1 MAIPKKLKNFTL
13 FVDGR
18 NLAGK
23 VMEATLPKLTVKTE
37 EYRGGGM
44 DAPIDIDMGMEKLE
58 LDFTLHEYD
67 PDVADKF
74 GLVIGNSVIV
84 TLRGAQQSDTNTA
97 EAVEVQGTGFIKE
110 LDFGSWK
117 PGEAGTLK
125 VMMNLRRY
133 RLAIASREII
143 VIDVE
148 NMIRII
154 NGVDVIAGQRGALG
168 I

>member
-1 MAIPKKLKNFTL
+1 MVPKKLKNFTL

-23 VMEATLPKLTVKTE
+23 VTEVNPPRLAVKTE

-44 DAPIDIDMGMEKLE
+44 DAPIDIDMGMEKIE
-58 LDFTLHEYD
+58 LDFTLQEFD
-67 PDVADKF
+67 PDVIDKF

-97 EAVEVQGTGFIKE
+97 ETVEIQGTGAITLLE
-110 LDFGSWK
+110 YSPWR
-117 PGEAGTLK
+117 AGDASTLK
-125 VMMNLRRY
+125 VSMTLRRF
-133 RLAIASREII
+133 RHAVASREII
-143 VIDVE
+143 LIDIE
-148 NMIRII
+148 NMVRII
-154 NGVDVIAGQRGALG
+154 NGVDVIAGQRIALG